1 MKWKTLL
8 KNVKSLVDSGLLLKG
23 VNETVQND
31 AGEKNGGFLIML
43 LGTLGASLLGYVLAG
58 KGINRAE
65 ERAIAKRQ
73 GRGVIRASYGNKRQ
87 AHKNKMDF

>member
-1 MKWKTLL
+1 M
-8 KNVKSLVDSGLLLKG
+8 DSDLLLKA
-23 VNETVQND
+23 VSETVQND

-43 LGTLGASLLGYVLAG
+43 LGASLLGYVLAG

-65 ERAIAKRQ
+65 EGAIAMRQ